1 MKLVAVFALIL
12 GLTLP
17 SMGLAEDNAWLTP
30 QNGKKLSEAIARVK
44 DNAPV
49 EINISIDIDP
59 HPKDNGGNLFL
70 VGFENVDEYG
80 KPLSNT
86 APSDFRQLGIW
97 VQEWPF
103 TQEIELI
110 QGLHYMALYGY
121 SEYPSPNDM
130 ISETTQVSTD
140 SNGPLK
146 LVIQPTQTPKPNT
159 DTDTD
164 SNSSIKG
171 TPPLQVETKT
181 ILPEDLQEQP
191 VTLTVIME
199 APLTEWVGTVFLTG
213 FSNFDTILRMPNRD
227 STPEHFLTLRTAVQ
241 EFPLVVE
248 AQLKPDL
255 AYFAMIGNGSHPQPG
270 DRMSRA
276 VVFEGGDS
284 LEITILNQIVGEPP
298 PEAPPEAIASKA
310 LAKEPGEA
318 MGPTETNAPKGKKRL
333 LFGFAASGV
342 LFALWRKGRSSK
354 PQGIRSRLERV
365 GESDK
370 SS

>member
-17 SMGLAEDNAWLTP
+17 STGLAEDNAWLTP

-59 HPKDNGGNLFL
+59 RPEDNGGNLFL
-70 VGFENVDEYG
+70 VGFENVDEHG

-97 VQEWPF
+97 VQKWPF

-130 ISETTQVSTD
+130 VSETTQVSTD

-146 LVIQPTQTPKPNT
+146 LVIQPTQTPNT
-159 DTDTD
+159 DTDR
-164 SNSSIKG
+164 NSSIKG

-181 ILPEDLQEQP
+181 ILPEGLQERP
-191 VTLTVIME
+191 VTLTVITE
-199 APLTEWVGTVFLTG
+199 EPQTEWGGTVFLTG
-213 FSNFDTILRMPNRD
+213 FSNFDVILRMPNRD

-270 DRMSRA
+270 DKMSRA

-284 LEITILNQIVGEPP
+284 LEITISNQIVGEPP
-298 PEAPPEAIASKA
+298 AEAPPEAIASMA
-310 LAKEPGEA
+310 LEKEPGEA
-318 MGPTETNAPKGKKRL
+318 KGPTETKTPIRKKGL

-342 LFALWRKGRSSK
+342 LFALWRKRQKSK

-365 GESDK
+365 GESDE